1 MVTMNPNNVLST
13 KDKSTMTLSERIQM
27 ARKQAK
33 LTQKELADRVGIS
46 QTAVHK
52 LECGRSRS
60 SRRTVSIALTCG
72 VDPIWL
78 DTGRGEMPLIGAV
91 PGMDQDEFAKAAE
104 EGEVYRTPIFA
115 RLPLISWDEAN
126 KYCEEDIETFHPRE
140 VESWI
145 PVAPRSSDR
154 TFAIRVPDDSMEPE
168 FNEGDIIIVDPTLPG
183 KHNQFLVARMEGDT
197 TSTFKQLIIVGNR
210 QYLKPLN
217 SRYPLIDVQGNL
229 QVCGV
234 VVSKYKE
241 Y

>member
-1 MVTMNPNNVLST
+1 
-13 KDKSTMTLSERIQM
+13 MTLSERIQK

-78 DTGRGEMPLIGAV
+78 DTGRGEMSLVGAI
-91 PGMDQDEFAKAAE
+91 PGMNQAELAKAAE
-104 EGEVYRTPIFA
+104 DGEIYRAPIFA
-115 RLPLISWDEAN
+115 RLPLISWEEAN
-126 KYCEEDIETFHPRE
+126 NYCEESVESFHPKE

-154 TFAIRVPDDSMEPE
+154 TFALRVPDDSMEPE
-168 FNEGDIIIVDPTLPG
+168 FQEGEIIIVDPTLQG

-197 TSTFKQLIIVGNR
+197 TATFKQLIIVGNR

-217 SRYPLIDVQGNL
+217 SRYPLIDVRGPL
-229 QVCGV
+229 QTCGV

>member
-1 MVTMNPNNVLST
+1 
-13 KDKSTMTLSERIQM
+13 MTLSERIQM

-78 DTGRGEMPLIGAV
+78 DTGRGEMSLVGAT
-91 PGMDQDEFAKAAE
+91 PGMDQAELAKAAE
-104 EGEVYRTPIFA
+104 DGEIYRAPIFA
-115 RLPLISWDEAN
+115 RLPLISWEESN
-126 KYCEEDIETFHPRE
+126 NYCEETVESFHPKE
-140 VESWI
+140 VEAWI

-154 TFAIRVPDDSMEPE
+154 TFALRVPDDSMESE
-168 FNEGDIIIVDPTLPG
+168 FHEGEIIIVDPTLQG
-183 KHNQFLVARMEGDT
+183 KHNQFLVARMEGDST
-197 TSTFKQLIIVGNR
+197 GTFKQLIVVGNR
-210 QYLKPLN
+210 KYLKPLN
-217 SRYPLIDVQGNL
+217 SRYPLIDVQGEL

-234 VVSKYKE
+234 VVGKYKE

>member
-1 MVTMNPNNVLST
+1 
-13 KDKSTMTLSERIQM
+13 MTLSERIQM

-60 SRRTVSIALTCG
+60 SRRTVTIALTCG

-78 DTGRGEMPLIGAV
+78 DTGRGEMSLVGAT
-91 PGMDQDEFAKAAE
+91 PGMDQAELAKAAE
-104 EGEVYRTPIFA
+104 DGEIYRAPIFA
-115 RLPLISWDEAN
+115 RLPLISWEYAN
-126 KYCEEDIETFHPRE
+126 KYCDESTEAFHPQE
-140 VESWI
+140 VESWV
-145 PVAPRSSDR
+145 PVAPKSSDK
-154 TFAIRVPDDSMEPE
+154 TFALRVPDDSMEPE
-168 FNEGDIIIVDPTLPG
+168 FQEGEVIIVDPTLPG
-183 KHNQFLVARMEGDT
+183 RHNEFLVARMEGDT
-197 TSTFKQLIIVGNR
+197 TATFKQLIIVGNR

-217 SRYPLIDVQGNL
+217 SRYPLIDINGVL

>member
-1 MVTMNPNNVLST
+1 
-13 KDKSTMTLSERIQM
+13 MTLSERIQM

-78 DTGRGEMPLIGAV
+78 DTGLGEMSLVGAI
-91 PGMDQDEFAKAAE
+91 PGMDQNALAKAAE
-104 EGEVYRTPIFA
+104 EGEIYRAPIFA
-115 RLPLISWDEAN
+115 RLPLISWEEAN
-126 KYCEEDIETFHPRE
+126 QYCSDRETTESFHPRE
-140 VESWI
+140 VEFWI

-154 TFAIRVPDDSMEPE
+154 SFALRVPDDSMQPE
-168 FNEGDIIIVDPTLPG
+168 FQEGEIIIVDPTLQG
-183 KHNQFLVARMEGDT
+183 KHNQFLVARMEDDDAA
-197 TSTFKQLIIVGNR
+197 TFKQLIIVGNR

-217 SRYPLIDVQGNL
+217 SRYPLIDVHGTL
-229 QVCGV
+229 HTCGV